1 MSKMKE
7 APAPKTKKA
16 VTPKST
22 TTQEQIA
29 TRAYEIYL
37 ERGATP
43 GNEFQDWIQAERE
56 LLGEN
61 GKAAPEN
68 GKSVVENGKARRKAT
83 VKSAT
88 A

>member
-37 ERGATP
+37 ERGAIP
-43 GNEFQDWIQAERE
+43 GDPMQDWLQAERE
-56 LLGEN
+56 L
-61 GKAAPEN
+61 A
-68 GKSVVENGKARRKAT
+68 
-83 VKSAT
+83 AT
-88 A
+88 AKKSRSKSKVITFAA